1 LCKRKRK
8 KVRAETTKCTVV
20 GVVFGQDYR
29 FRGDKGWNLR
39 RKIVSLSKM
48 RGVQSGTAR
57 KIEKRMRIEEAKP
70 VHAALIGSAVMA
82 AMGVEICEMLCGPE
96 YPRRQLAEMFA
107 ELAAREDTQ
116 YSYRNTLVATDDDG
130 RAMGAIVCYDGARLE
145 ELRRPFLEAMKARF
159 GVTFERLH
167 DETDGGE
174 FYLDSLAVLPEFR
187 HRGVGEAL
195 LRAGVER
202 ARRAGKPAGLLVD
215 KENVGARRLYE
226 KIGFRAVGERY
237 FCDMMMD
244 HLQMQ

>member
-1 LCKRKRK
+1 MKKRIFAGKCAAPNRGGLK
-8 KVRAETTKCTVV
+8 KSE
-20 GVVFGQDYR
+20 
-29 FRGDKGWNLR
+29 KG
-39 RKIVSLSKM
+39 
-48 RGVQSGTAR
+48 
-57 KIEKRMRIEEAKP
+57 MRIEEAKP
-70 VHAALIGSAVMA
+70 VHAALIGGAVMA
-82 AMGVEICEMLCGPE
+82 AMGVEICDMLCGPE
-96 YPRRQLAEMFA
+96 HPRRRLAEMFT

-130 RAMGAIVCYDGARLE
+130 RAMGVIVCYAGARLE
-145 ELRRPFLEAMKARF
+145 ELRRPFLAAMKARF

-167 DETDGGE
+167 DETDAGE

-202 ARRAGKPAGLLVD
+202 ARQAGKPAGLLVD

-244 HLQMQ
+244 HLQMP

>member
-1 LCKRKRK
+1 MKKRIFAENASPPIKGGLDKIGK
-8 KVRAETTKCTVV
+8 K
-20 GVVFGQDYR
+20 
-29 FRGDKGWNLR
+29 
-39 RKIVSLSKM
+39 
-48 RGVQSGTAR
+48 
-57 KIEKRMRIEEAKP
+57 MRIEEAKP
-70 VHAALIGSAVMA
+70 VHAALIGGAVMA
-82 AMGVEICEMLCGPE
+82 AMGVEICDMLCGPE
-96 YPRRQLAEMFA
+96 HPRRRLAEMFT

-130 RAMGAIVCYDGARLE
+130 RAMGVIVCYDGARLE
-145 ELRRPFLEAMKARF
+145 ELRRPFLAAMKARF

-167 DETDGGE
+167 DETDAGE

-202 ARRAGKPAGLLVD
+202 ARQAGKPAGLLVD

-244 HLQMQ
+244 HLQLP